1 LNVAEV
7 RNVLFHIGDVLGCS
21 GKRHNQVMI
30 AGNIQCRH
38 RDLNSFEG
46 RHQLPI
52 AISVAIIVERPAKSV
67 AREFAGID
75 ISRSASLSRDGSGT
89 RAPDGNMPP
98 LRGTM
103 VDAVG
108 L

>member
-1 LNVAEV
+1 
-7 RNVLFHIGDVLGCS
+7 
-21 GKRHNQVMI
+21 MI

-52 AISVAIIVERPAKSV
+52 AINVAIIVERPAKSA

-75 ISRSASLSRDGSGT
+75 I
-89 RAPDGNMPP
+89 
-98 LRGTM
+98 
-103 VDAVG
+103 
-108 L
+108 